1 MRGTDYPIVP
11 EKVACNKICAIFCES
26 LWQAAYLPHGN
37 GTTSC
42 VWSLRCEKQPLIQR
56 AMAGVLGHLAVLAA
70 FVACIV
76 AGVAYVQ
83 AARRPDV
90 IDWLRLARGSWSV
103 MFGATLIAAAA
114 LLYLILTHQFQY
126 AYVYQ
131 YSSRELPLHY
141 LISSFWAG
149 QEGSFLLWIL
159 YAGLVGFGLMR
170 WSGRFEAPAM
180 AILALSQAFLLSMV
194 VGLKLGPLA
203 IGSSP
208 FQLLI
213 ERFPDAPIFRQN
225 PGFVPAD
232 GNGLNDLLLNPWMTA
247 HPPTLFVGFAAMA
260 APFALAAAA
269 LWQRRYRDWIRV
281 AMPWMLFAVLAL
293 GVGILLGGYWAYETL
308 SFGGYWAWDPV
319 ENSSLVPWLTGVAAL
334 HAMLIQ
340 RRSGRGYKMALMLS
354 LASYVLVIYSTFLTR
369 SGILGDISVHSFVDL
384 GLHNQLL
391 LWILA
396 TGLLGGGLL
405 VMRYRELPT
414 PNSEPAVLSRE
425 ALIFTGA
432 LLLTIT
438 ALVILVGTSAP
449 ILGRLFR
456 DNPASVARAFYDQWT
471 LPLAVGFTF
480 LMGAAQ
486 LVWWHKM
493 EVAQAHRLLWRPLG
507 LSVVATLAVLLLTP
521 FVEHTVDPMRVT
533 PGNAMTQASLMIGL
547 EQFWQ
552 AYGFSLL
559 LLLLVFAAFFAF
571 FGNLQVLWRI
581 GRGNPRLAG
590 GALSHIGL
598 GVMLLGVVASSGF
611 SLPLPH
617 RGVPLALRD
626 EERTNFVLVRDEA
639 RRIGGYTIRY
649 EGRGLTREGHTYY
662 QLNVTDPDGRSYTL
676 QPVAYQNRRGEWIL
690 HPDIKLSLWKDL
702 FVAVSPAEMFAQDS
716 TAAQQ
721 GGELVVAR
729 GDSVV
734 LGRQEFALRFVG
746 FDTQVDTSL
755 VPDSTAIAVAA
766 VLRVTNLRT
775 EETRTLRPIYVVLH
789 DRSVQYVQ
797 TRVRDWNL
805 SVTFT
810 GMNVS
815 SGEITLAIEGVD
827 VMPEDWVVVQAYE
840 KPLINLVWLG
850 FLLLSGGIGLA
861 LVRRAGELRQTLRR
875 RF

>member
-1 MRGTDYPIVP
+1 
-11 EKVACNKICAIFCES
+11 
-26 LWQAAYLPHGN
+26 
-37 GTTSC
+37 
-42 VWSLRCEKQPLIQR
+42 
-56 AMAGVLGHLAVLAA
+56 MAGVLGHLAVLTAL
-70 FVACIV
+70 VACVV
-76 AGVAYVQ
+76 AGLAYVH
-83 AARRPDV
+83 AARRPEA

-103 MFGATLIAAAA
+103 MFGASAIAAAA

-170 WSGRFEAPAM
+170 WSGRFEAAAM
-180 AILALSQAFLLSMV
+180 AVVAFSQTFLLSMI
-194 VGLKLGPLA
+194 VGLKLGPVA

-208 FQLLI
+208 FQLLM

-247 HPPTLFVGFAAMA
+247 HPPTLFIGFAAMV
-260 APFALAAAA
+260 APFALAVAA

-281 AMPWMLFAVLAL
+281 AMPWMLFAVLML
-293 GVGILLGGYWAYETL
+293 GLGILLGGYWAYETL

-340 RRSGRGYKMALMLS
+340 KRSGRGYKMALMLS
-354 LASYVLVIYSTFLTR
+354 LSSYILVIYSTFLTR
-369 SGILGDISVHSFVDL
+369 SGILGDVSVHSFVDL

-391 LWILA
+391 VWIL
-396 TGLLGGGLL
+396 TMGLLGGILLL
-405 VMRYRELPT
+405 VRYRELPT
-414 PNSEPAVLSRE
+414 PANEPAALSRE

-456 DNPASVARAFYDQWT
+456 DNPATVARAFYDQWT
-471 LPLAVGFTF
+471 LPLAVIFTF

-493 EVAQAHRLLWRPLG
+493 EVIQAHRLLLRPLG
-507 LSVVATLAVLLLTP
+507 LSVAATLAVLLLTP
-521 FVEHTVDPMRVT
+521 FVEHTVHPT
-533 PGNAMTQASLMIGL
+533 PLPPDNAITQAGLTGGL
-547 EQFWQ
+547 EQLWQ
-552 AYGFSLL
+552 SYGFSLL

-581 GRGNPRLAG
+581 ARGNPRLAG

-598 GVMLLGVVASSGF
+598 GVMLLGIVASSGF

-617 RGVPLALRD
+617 RGVPSALRD
-626 EERTNFVLVRDEA
+626 AERTNFVLVRDEA

-649 EGRGLTREGHTYY
+649 EGRGLTPDGHTYY
-662 QLNVTDPDGRSYTL
+662 QLRVTEPNGSTYTL
-676 QPVAYQNRRGEWIL
+676 KPVAYQNRRGEWIL
-690 HPDIKLSLWKDL
+690 HPDIKLALWKDL

-716 TAAQQ
+716 TTTLQ
-721 GGELVVAR
+721 GGELVLAR

-734 LGRQEFALRFVG
+734 LGRQEFTLRFVG
-746 FDTQVDTSL
+746 FDTQLDTSL

-775 EETRTLRPIYVVLH
+775 EETRTLRPIYVVRL
-789 DRSVQYVQ
+789 DRSVQYIQ

-805 SVTFT
+805 AVTFT

-827 VMPEDWVVVQAYE
+827 VMPEDWIVVQAYE

-861 LVRRAGELRQTLRR
+861 LARRAGELRQILRR
-875 RF
+875 YA